1 MCPFGTLQ
9 NPAHEYLTPWYR
21 TTSVVLYLPA
31 TKGIGFS
38 QVPVRTA
45 ALDEE
50 GATELT
56 ATELTATEL
65 TATELTA
72 TELAATEEV
81 ALVPPSEDTVTL
93 SEDTVTSSED
103 IVSSSE
109 EVTSSDEISST
120 EEGVTPTRTLSS
132 RRISIGVPA
141 ISSDTKLGSSNSPSE
156 HAESDKIA
164 NAEIPKRIDD
174 VFFIN

>member
-1 MCPFGTLQ
+1 M
-9 NPAHEYLTPWYR
+9 
-21 TTSVVLYLPA
+21 PA

-38 QVPVRTA
+38 QVPRRTA

-56 ATELTATEL
+56 ATELTTTEL

-72 TELAATEEV
+72 TELTANELVATEEA
-81 ALVPPSEDTVTL
+81 ALVPPSEDTVT
-93 SEDTVTSSED
+93 SSED
-103 IVSSSE
+103 NVSSSE

-120 EEGVTPTRTLSS
+120 EEGATPTWALSW
-132 RRISIGVPA
+132 RRLSIGVKA

-164 NAEIPKRIDD
+164 NTEIPKRIED
-174 VFFIN
+174 VFFIDWPLYISLMPNLIKKFV